1 MSKTGKSIEKES
13 KLVVAYNWEGWEE
26 MGSNCNQAESCPSL
40 HLDLIG
46 LLP

>member
-1 MSKTGKSIEKES
+1 MSKTGKSTEKES

-26 MGSNCNQAESCPSL
+26 MGSDWNLAESCPSL
-40 HLDLIG
+40 NLDLTG